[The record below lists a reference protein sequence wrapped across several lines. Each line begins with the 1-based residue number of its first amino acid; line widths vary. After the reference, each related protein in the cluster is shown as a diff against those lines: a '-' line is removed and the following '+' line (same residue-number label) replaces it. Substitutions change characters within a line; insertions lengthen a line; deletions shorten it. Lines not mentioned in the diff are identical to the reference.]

1 MGRFNDDYKPN
12 MKEKARACTNL
23 STLNAIDWSRGN
35 IRQAPFA
42 AWPGIIVTLQFRKR
56 MVVVV
61 SIGHQMQRR
70 VAPGMAITP
79 WLVHNM
85 LRQSGVTGA

>member
-42 AWPGIIVTLQFRKR
+42 AWPGEL
-56 MVVVV
+56 
-61 SIGHQMQRR
+61 S
-70 VAPGMAITP
+70 
-79 WLVHNM
+79 
-85 LRQSGVTGA
+85 